1 MGRTF
6 LRSFATTMRNTIIT
20 IAAWT
25 AAIATVFWQR
35 LLWPGL
41 KSFFP
46 GIEDLFSE
54 PRTPVRESTVPPQLE
69 TLVIEC
75 QPARPQR
82 VSTAKPKART
92 AAPKAKSRAVA
103 GFTA

>member
-6 LRSFATTMRNTIIT
+6 LRSLATTMRNTLIT

-25 AAIATVFWQR
+25 AAIAIVFWQR
-35 LLWPGL
+35 LLWPAL
-41 KSFFP
+41 KNYFP

-69 TLVIEC
+69 TLVIDC
-75 QPARPQR
+75 QPARPQH

-92 AAPKAKSRAVA
+92 ATPKAKPRTAA